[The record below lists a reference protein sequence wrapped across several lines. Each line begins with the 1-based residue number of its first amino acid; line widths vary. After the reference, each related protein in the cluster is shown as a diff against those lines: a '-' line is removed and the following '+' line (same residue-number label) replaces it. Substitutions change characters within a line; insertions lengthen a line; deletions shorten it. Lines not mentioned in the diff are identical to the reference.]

1 MAFESE
7 KSFPFDSEIVSGEY
21 DREYKADDFARYFRA
36 FISSGMFLDKKDNLQ
51 IVANGDMTV
60 TLKPGAIIIDGYRYD
75 NVQDII
81 IPLSPADGV
90 LNRIDRISLTWDK
103 NERDI
108 HVVKRE
114 GIPAYD
120 AIAPECRRTAE
131 YLDYV
136 TADIFIAAGSI
147 SVSQADITDQR
158 LNSVICGI
166 AVPFGRLDTSA
177 LYAQIQSDLS
187 NFRNVSQ
194 EEFNIWFE
202 IMRNKLSEDAAGS
215 LQSQIG
221 MLEGLLTSDKDNL
234 VNAIN
239 ELAQKEVDVLDTV
252 EEIEANTSP
261 GIAAGALALKATKN
275 IFGGIS
281 QFFVD
286 PSSGEITGY
295 TTEIGGADTV
305 FPFKKVKIQ
314 KGSIRP
320 QPSGTSD
327 YTKITTGFK
336 PKVVFVTNY
345 ADNNSDNLEYTRLD
359 CYMDNSNMYLGKG
372 SCGFR
377 RGLSNTRLAF
387 ETGTIVVED
396 DGFRVYGVGSSY
408 TTYGTLKYLAI
419 DSYII

>member
-305 FPFKKVKIQ
+305 FPFKRYTIADYVHTSEEPSIILAKKPSWIFAFTYPFTGAYRCIAIYCND
-314 KGSIRP
+314 GS
-320 QPSGTSD
+320 
-327 YTKITTGFK
+327 
-336 PKVVFVTNY
+336 
-345 ADNNSDNLEYTRLD
+345 NSF
-359 CYMDNSNMYLGKG
+359 S
-372 SCGFR
+372 
-377 RGLSNTRLAF
+377 
-387 ETGTIVVED
+387 
-396 DGFRVYGVGSSY
+396 YGYRHGSSSTNLGAQSDAIVLSGYLPSEGRLYLVY
-408 TTYGTLKYLAI
+408 TNKAVSSKNYYNNKTIRYV
-419 DSYII
+419 IIW